1 MLAVSVWLSTGPVHA
16 LSMCPVRALSMCL
29 LSVFAAPGVFLSSA
43 ELAADDSDCDHWVS
57 VLHEYMV
64 LLTFS
69 SIHLG
74 FILSKPIFSLGQL
87 I

>member
-1 MLAVSVWLSTGPVHA
+1 MLAVSVWLSTG
-16 LSMCPVRALSMCL
+16 PVRALSMCL
-29 LSVFAAPGVFLSSA
+29 LSVFAAPRVFLSA
-43 ELAADDSDCDHWVS
+43 ELAADISDSDHWVN

-64 LLTFS
+64 LLMFS